1 MKKKYQK
8 SPNTIEREKLLL
20 ENKKRCTKC
29 KDIKSL
35 DRFSQNKNVKCGYDS
50 WCRECHKDNVR
61 KKNDRYHQIRKEKNP
76 EYYLLR
82 EERKKLPPTPPWRE
96 SLQTCL

>member
-29 KDIKSL
+29 KGSKIL
-35 DRFSQNKNVKCGYDS
+35 
-50 WCRECHKDNVR
+50 
-61 KKNDRYHQIRKEKNP
+61 
-76 EYYLLR
+76 
-82 EERKKLPPTPPWRE
+82 
-96 SLQTCL
+96 